1 MTERIYKTLE
11 TEEIK
16 FLRLQF
22 VDVNGVVKSL
32 AVPSKSLETA
42 LTDGIG
48 FDGSSIEGF
57 SRISESDMSLKPDP
71 DTFSVFNFNGR
82 KEGRFI
88 CDVYYDDKPFEGDPR
103 FVLKKILKR

>member
-57 SRISESDMSLKPDP
+57 SRIS
-71 DTFSVFNFNGR
+71 
-82 KEGRFI
+82 
-88 CDVYYDDKPFEGDPR
+88 
-103 FVLKKILKR
+103 